1 MTKPFYP
8 VRGSEAVTRRD
19 AVGVSTVALAMPLP
33 KRDVG
38 HGQNC
43 GFTEANA
50 KNKEG
55 SGADPRSKRLSATLY
70 RLARELAIHHGS
82 TH

>member
-1 MTKPFYP
+1 LKFQSPKIGCVANMTNPLCP

-38 HGQNC
+38 RGQNC
-43 GFTEANA
+43 GFTEASA
-50 KNKEG
+50 K
-55 SGADPRSKRLSATLY
+55 SD
-70 RLARELAIHHGS
+70 
-82 TH
+82 